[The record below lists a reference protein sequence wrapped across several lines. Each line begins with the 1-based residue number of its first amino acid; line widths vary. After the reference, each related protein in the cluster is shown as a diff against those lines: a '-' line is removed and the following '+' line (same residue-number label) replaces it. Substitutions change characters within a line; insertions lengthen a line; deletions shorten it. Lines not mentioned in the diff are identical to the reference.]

1 MIFKT
6 GGHFTNLTQVS
17 CFIAEQLITQI
28 SSRTH
33 KPNVSLFRVY
43 TGNRRIEKARAK
55 ISSKLGSDLP
65 ANLEHWIDIFNDMRW
80 AS

>member
-28 SSRTH
+28 PSRTH
-33 KPNVSLFRVY
+33 KPNVSLFFVY
-43 TGNRRIEKARAK
+43 TGNRRIEKARAE
-55 ISSKLGSDLP
+55 ISWVRIFLQILNIGS
-65 ANLEHWIDIFNDMRW
+65 IF
-80 AS
+80 STT